1 MNNIASFGQLFT
13 NLNQVIFTLRNE
25 LEGLRNEIVALKSQ
39 VNNKDDTQTN
49 QALTEV
55 KKMLETLTTEV
66 QQLTTSSIS
75 NNDRFDKNENALQ
88 TIETSVTSLSSR
100 INTVEMKEVP
110 QPVSVTRE
118 DIQVMIDHSM
128 GLLLSDI
135 TTPTVEAISSES
147 QTMTQV
153 PSDIIVDPPSII
165 EDVVVAADEDIPPML
180 AKATRGRGRGRG
192 KKATS

>member
-88 TIETSVTSLSSR
+88 TIETSVTSLTSR

-110 QPVSVTRE
+110 QPVGVTRE

>member
-55 KKMLETLTTEV
+55 KKMFETLTTEV

-75 NNDRFDKNENALQ
+75 NNDRLDKNETALQ
-88 TIETSVTSLSSR
+88 TIETSVTSLTSR

-110 QPVSVTRE
+110 QPVGVSRE
-118 DIQVMIDHSM
+118 DIQGMIDNSM

-135 TTPTVEAISSES
+135 STPTVEAISSES

-153 PSDIIVDPPSII
+153 TSDIIVEPPSII
-165 EDVVVAADEDIPPML
+165 EDIVVADEDIPPML
-180 AKATRGRGRGRG
+180 AKATKGRGRGRG
-192 KKATS
+192 KKVAS

>member
-88 TIETSVTSLSSR
+88 TIETSVTSLTSR

-110 QPVSVTRE
+110 QPVGVTRE

-165 EDVVVAADEDIPPML
+165 EDVVAVADEDIPPML

-192 KKATS
+192 KKVTS